1 MPEQRERLTFSPMH
15 NTIFIQ
21 NVDLVEVP
29 LLTASFLFLPDIH
42 EVGNMQ
48 QATAVT
54 YVLLLSAS
62 LSSNKFVLSG
72 LGFQFPMVFQGWQT
86 LVGFLIYRLLHA
98 TGKLNITQLDTAG
111 YISLFPFFLF
121 FCSSILTGAL
131 AKLCFSSMQVY
142 CSLC

>member
-1 MPEQRERLTFSPMH
+1 
-15 NTIFIQ
+15 
-21 NVDLVEVP
+21 
-29 LLTASFLFLPDIH
+29 
-42 EVGNMQ
+42 MQ

-121 FCSSILTGAL
+121 FCSSILTGA
-131 AKLCFSSMQVY
+131 MQV
-142 CSLC
+142 